1 MRAIANHMKHASH
14 HITKILYNMMANY
27 TNSNIASSQRIP
39 TSKKR
44 KEKEKHVGTGQDMDT
59 IVSAD

>member
-1 MRAIANHMKHASH
+1 MKHASH